1 MTHLIDA
8 IRDSMRGGWENT
20 SIFDF
25 KFIEHGFI
33 ETVFGDFN
41 DELAEREKL
50 SLAEI
55 FFDPNFWRCLGVAR
69 GWEMNKIRMCVGCGI
84 ALRWNEKPD
93 MEGRHAGK
101 NGCGSDII
109 EYSGQGFIE
118 HHRFIDHLWE
128 NRTAEDF
135 FRELSKY

>member
-1 MTHLIDA
+1 
-8 IRDSMRGGWENT
+8 MRGGWENT

-55 FFDPNFWRCLGVAR
+55 FFDPNFWCCLGVAR
-69 GWEMNKIRMCVGCGI
+69 GWGEEMTLIDEPGHPKEWMYYTYCARCDEQII
-84 ALRWNEKPD
+84 DE
-93 MEGRHAGK
+93 E
-101 NGCGSDII
+101 NGCPKGCDTDDAYV
-109 EYSGQGFIE
+109 EAWVMQW
-118 HHRFIDHLWE
+118 HRLIDTIAE
-128 NRTAEDF
+128 GRTAEDF
-135 FRELSKY
+135 FRELSK